1 MVRSLEAL
9 GLVRR
14 IRMGRARLVDLTRAG
29 HSRRRGRIEVLM
41 KWEADFMK
49 WQGSFG
55 KETWLLYPYDH
66 PDD

>member
-1 MVRSLEAL
+1 
-9 GLVRR
+9 
-14 IRMGRARLVDLTRAG
+14 MGRARLVDLTRAG